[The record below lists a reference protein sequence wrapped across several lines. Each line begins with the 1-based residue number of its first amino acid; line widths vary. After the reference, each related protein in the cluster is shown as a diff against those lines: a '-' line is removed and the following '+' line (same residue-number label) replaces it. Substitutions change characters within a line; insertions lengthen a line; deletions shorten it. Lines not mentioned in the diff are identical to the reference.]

1 MTKTTHGAFWTDLHI
16 ALNVVGHS
24 PRRIVGHW
32 APRYHRSKLRTGH
45 AKFTFLNKMQVFE
58 LRTVVLVS
66 IEVCKV
72 EHVSRN
78 NFGERGDNEPA
89 VLRASGTMPMS
100 DPVFL
105 NKSSGWGPPRMR
117 KYSIPVIHPDS
128 VANYRPNAHSHQI
141 STRLEQYPSC
151 KLHAG
156 PTKHFARSKASPGHA
171 YPGPA

>member
-1 MTKTTHGAFWTDLHI
+1 M
-16 ALNVVGHS
+16 
-24 PRRIVGHW
+24 
-32 APRYHRSKLRTGH
+32 
-45 AKFTFLNKMQVFE
+45 
-58 LRTVVLVS
+58 S

-105 NKSSGWGPPRMR
+105 NKSSGWGPPRTG

-171 YPGPA
+171 YQGRPGGNAAILEPQMSKIRHVVGNFQKITS